1 MIGEHTV
8 VLGTGVGAVDVSC
21 LVDDV
26 TIRHGRDDTTSQ
38 PDPSSATVNL
48 AWDGTVESLPGSVE
62 VGAVLTVT
70 TVLPSVSRVRFRGR
84 ITDVALGWDDA
95 GEDTPT
101 TEQAQLSAVGIMAD
115 LGRRFIGAEPFPVE
129 NDAQRVARIASLAG
143 MPLDLWESDPGTVQ
157 IRARDIDSQPALEV
171 MRETAESGQGV
182 LWQTADGEVR
192 YSDAWHRARV
202 AVGLELDSCDV
213 LVSPTWVRNLDGL
226 VNEVA
231 VGYGTGGGGTQPRY
245 TNTNATSQAVW
256 GRYAYTT
263 DTLLAS
269 LADAQTMGDLLLR
282 RNFEPVW
289 VLSAVPVDVAGLSE
303 SDTDRLL
310 TLDVNDLVHIANL
323 PTNGSAPTDIY
334 GWVEGWSETLAHGV
348 HDMELALSGYCRT
361 SALVRW
367 DDPAGVTWNTIPN
380 AATLTWDQSYCIGP
394 PGPGIGRWD
403 DTPTYLRWDQVA
415 TSVTWD
421 TWVQPTYEEAA

>member
-8 VLGTGVGAVDVSC
+8 TVRSGATSADVSC
-21 LVDDV
+21 WVDEV
-26 TIRHGRDDTTSQ
+26 SIRHGRSDTTAQ
-38 PDPSSATVNL
+38 PEPSSATVNL
-48 AWDGTVESLPGSVE
+48 SWDAAEGPLPDVVEL
-62 VGAVLTVT
+62 GAALDVS
-70 TVLPSVSRVRFRGR
+70 TVLPTSTRYRFRGR
-84 ITDVALGWDDA
+84 ITDIGLGWDEA
-95 GEDTPT
+95 GADTPET
-101 TEQAQLSAVGIMAD
+101 KAAQLSAVQSLAD
-115 LGRRFIGAEPFPVE
+115 LGRRVVGDTPFPVE
-129 NDAQRVARIASLAG
+129 NDAQRVARVATLAG
-143 MPLDLWESDPGTVQ
+143 MPLNPMVSDPGTVS